1 VNYKIISQEDIVEM
15 HLKKVS
21 LFNTYIVIYYPAESM
36 MTLDDINVAF
46 GYKIRNEDLHDGHL
60 VIIQGED
67 SDLMR
72 QRINQL
78 VKKFQTVAIEIWSD
92 GQKKYTG
99 KRR

>member
-1 VNYKIISQEDIVEM
+1 MNYKIITQEDIVEM
-15 HLKKVS
+15 HLRKVS

-36 MTLDDINVAF
+36 MSLDDINVAF
-46 GYKIRNEDLHDGHL
+46 GYKIKNENLTDGQL
-60 VIIQGED
+60 VIIEGED
-67 SDLMR
+67 SDLLR

-99 KRR
+99 TRR